1 MCRPARDRIVELWIP
16 VVFVACVGHARGHT
30 GRVSTYTFRRVALPV
45 SASAAAGPP
54 APAPRCVLP

>member
-30 GRVSTYTFRRVALPV
+30 GRVSTYTFRRVALPA
-45 SASAAAGPP
+45 SASAAAGPAGPGP
-54 APAPRCVLP
+54 ALRLP